1 MSLLSADAS
10 DFAPRGRPLPNR
22 VYLATVEEVSINE
35 LDNGSQLARRY
46 GNLRTEQGATEFE
59 MPDGTTF
66 TIGQRK
72 VFHRS
77 WIDHKVE
84 MAAKI
89 GQGEIK
95 REAVAAGLMKK
106 PEKGGPQT
114 TLDFDSWPKYAE
126 ALAGRDV
133 KIRTK
138 QIKRMSKDKKTVLK
152 DDDGREIIDVEVA
165 EWLPV

>member
-22 VYLATVEEVSINE
+22 IYLATVEEVSINE
-35 LDNGSQLARRY
+35 LENGTQLARRY
-46 GNLRTEQGATEFE
+46 GNLRTEQGAGEFE
-59 MPDGTTF
+59 MPDGSTF

-72 VFHRS
+72 VFCRS
-77 WIDHKVE
+77 WIDHKNE
-84 MAAKI
+84 KAAQI

-106 PEKGGPQT
+106 PEKGQKT
-114 TLDFDSWPKYAE
+114 SLDFKDWPSYAE
-126 ALAGRDV
+126 ALAGKDV
-133 KIRTK
+133 RIRTK
-138 QIKRMSKDKKTVLK
+138 QIKRMKNGQLVK
-152 DDDGREIIDVEVA
+152 DDEGNEIIDVEVA